1 LPPRDSRCCAVARM
15 KRGRAP
21 ATPEEALKGLPLSPQ
36 QRAGLVQFM
45 REFPDM
51 QRKTEIAWLRPVSWS
66 PKERSEWFAHAKAAF
81 GDLIL
86 ALDVSFRHDL
96 FDAAKT
102 KQEEKQVGKFLE
114 LLPVMA
120 QLTGRITEQRIR
132 ERWAGADGRSA
143 RKMWTSI
150 ETDMVRAYV
159 RHAGFC
165 VYPPDVAALEALRR
179 VLSFTSKTELSI
191 GAVRKRIAA
200 DDRRLAAE
208 AKRDEEDESIAV

>member
-1 LPPRDSRCCAVARM
+1 M
-15 KRGRAP
+15 KRERAP
-21 ATPEEALKGLPLSPQ
+21 PTPEGALNGLPLSEQ
-36 QRAGLVQFM
+36 QRAGLIQFM

-51 QRKTEIAWLRPVSWS
+51 QRGIEMTWLRPVSWS
-66 PKERSEWFAHAKAAF
+66 PKERLEWFAHAKAAF

-86 ALDVSFRHDL
+86 APDASFRHDL

-120 QLTGRITEQRIR
+120 QFTCRITEKRIR

-143 RKMWTSI
+143 RKAWTSI

-159 RHAGFC
+159 RHAGFR
-165 VYPPDVAALEALRR
+165 VDPPDVVALEALRR
-179 VLSFTSKTELSI
+179 ILSFTSKTALSI
-191 GAVRKRIAA
+191 SAVRKRIAA
-200 DDRRLAAE
+200 DDKRVASE
-208 AKRDEEDESIAV
+208 AKRDAEGERIATGGKL